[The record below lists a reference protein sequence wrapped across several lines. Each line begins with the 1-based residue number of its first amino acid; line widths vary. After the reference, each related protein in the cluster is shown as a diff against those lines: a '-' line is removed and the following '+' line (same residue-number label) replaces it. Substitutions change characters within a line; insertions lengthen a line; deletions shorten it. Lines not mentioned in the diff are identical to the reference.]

1 MNNMKFKWMSWI
13 NLIINNIIKYNIKIK
28 MKKLKMIF

>member
-1 MNNMKFKWMSWI
+1 MNNMKFKWISWI